1 MSKLKNTWHK
11 WLRGVLMILGAL
23 GVLVATKTL
32 QDMLGHPTNIPYWT
46 IPLSTSALYIF
57 LQSKAKFPFEK

>member
-1 MSKLKNTWHK
+1 
-11 WLRGVLMILGAL
+11 MILGAL